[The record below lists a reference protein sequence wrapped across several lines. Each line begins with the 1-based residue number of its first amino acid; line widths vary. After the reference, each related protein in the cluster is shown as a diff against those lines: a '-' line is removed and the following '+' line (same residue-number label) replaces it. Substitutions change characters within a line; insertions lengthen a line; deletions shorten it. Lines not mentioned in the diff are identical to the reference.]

1 MLRICGYTERR
12 STWYRYRLNTRSATY
27 SLWPS
32 NVQRNLISI
41 LTLLKHVDDAV
52 ESSRGYIHRNN
63 WKGGK
68 ASGRL
73 EKRDGW
79 RLKTCGV
86 CFWFV
91 DRWDGRRHIAWNVLS
106 CGVCYLSESKSFL
119 MSCWTSILVAFKMK
133 MVNSLFHRHDD
144 RMCTWLG
151 KILFVDR
158 CNLNLLLLLLFKYAI
173 KRDE

>member
-91 DRWDGRRHIAWNVLS
+91 DRWDGGAISLEMC
-106 CGVCYLSESKSFL
+106 CGVECVTFQ
-119 MSCWTSILVAFKMK
+119 
-133 MVNSLFHRHDD
+133 
-144 RMCTWLG
+144 
-151 KILFVDR
+151 
-158 CNLNLLLLLLFKYAI
+158 NLNHFSCHAGPLYWLRLKWKWWTRYFTDMMIVCVHGLARFYL
-173 KRDE
+173 